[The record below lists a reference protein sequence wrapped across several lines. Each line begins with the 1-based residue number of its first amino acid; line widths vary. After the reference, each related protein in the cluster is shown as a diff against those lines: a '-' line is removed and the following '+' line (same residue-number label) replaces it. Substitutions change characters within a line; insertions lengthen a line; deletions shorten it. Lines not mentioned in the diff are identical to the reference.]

1 MNENEMRILI
11 VDDCEE
17 IRLLM
22 EDLLRM
28 DGHEKIDLAENGSEA
43 LEKIMA
49 MERAGESYS
58 LVVTDLEMP
67 VMNGVELIKSIRNRK
82 CKIPILVLSGSRD
95 AELEERAMNSGAN
108 AFLRKP
114 TDFDTFK
121 ETVRG
126 ILSAPG
132 KMG

>member
-28 DGHEKIDLAENGSEA
+28 DGYEKIDLAENGSEA
-43 LEKIMA
+43 LEKIME
-49 MERAGESYS
+49 MERAGEIYS
-58 LVVTDLEMP
+58 LVITDLEMP
-67 VMNGVELIKSIRNRK
+67 VMGGLELIKSVRNRK
-82 CKIPILVLSGSRD
+82 CGIPILVMSGSMD
-95 AELEERAMNSGAN
+95 AELKERIMNSGIN
-108 AFLRKP
+108 GFMRKP
-114 TDFDTFK
+114 VNFRDFK

-126 ILSAPG
+126 LLFQI
-132 KMG
+132 

>member
-1 MNENEMRILI
+1 MNENEIRILI

-28 DGHEKIDLAENGSEA
+28 YGYKKIDLAENGSLA
-43 LEKIMA
+43 LEKIVE

-58 LVVTDLEMP
+58 LVITDLEMP
-67 VMNGVELIKSIRNRK
+67 MMGGLELIKSVRNRK
-82 CKIPILVLSGSRD
+82 CGIPILVLSGSRE
-95 AELEERAMNSGAN
+95 AGLEEGIMNSGASGL
-108 AFLRKP
+108 LRKP
-114 TDFDTFK
+114 PDFDTFK

-126 ILSAPG
+126 VLSAPG